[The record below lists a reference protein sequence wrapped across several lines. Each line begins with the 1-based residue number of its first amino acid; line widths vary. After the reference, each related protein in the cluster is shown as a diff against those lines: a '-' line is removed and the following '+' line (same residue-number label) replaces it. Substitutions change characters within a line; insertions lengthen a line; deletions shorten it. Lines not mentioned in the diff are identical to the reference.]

1 MGRLEGKVALITG
14 AARGQGAAEGRLFA
28 SEGAAVVL
36 TDVLDDEGKATAAD
50 IGSSATFHHHDVTSE
65 AEWTSV
71 VAAVLE
77 EHGQLDVLINN
88 AGIFAINPMVLT
100 TEEEYRRIIDVNQLG
115 TFLGMKSVAT
125 TMVERQAGSIINI
138 SSVAGL
144 GGSPGML
151 SYAASKWAVRGM
163 SRSAAMELA
172 GSGVRVN
179 SIHPGIIETPM
190 LQAFADWGIMP
201 QVMERIPMGR
211 SAEALEVAKVAL
223 FLASD
228 DSAYCTGAEFVVD
241 GGMKA

>member
-1 MGRLEGKVALITG
+1 MGRLDGKVALITG
-14 AARGQGAAEGRLFA
+14 AARGQGAEEARLFA
-28 SEGAAVVL
+28 AEGASVVL
-36 TDVLDDEGKATAAD
+36 TDVLDDEGKATAAE
-50 IGSSATFHHHDVTSE
+50 IGASATFHHHDVTSE

-71 VAAVLE
+71 VAAVLD

-100 TEEEYRRIIDVNQLG
+100 TEEEYRRVVDVNQLG

-125 TMVERQAGSIINI
+125 TMVERQSGSIINI

-144 GGSPGML
+144 GGSPGMI

-163 SRSAAMELA
+163 TRSAAMELA
-172 GSGVRVN
+172 AFNVRVN

-190 LQAFADWGIMP
+190 LDEFSRWGIMP

-211 SAEALEVAKVAL
+211 TAEALEVAKLAL

-228 DSAYCTGAEFVVD
+228 DSAYCTGSEFTID

>member
-14 AARGQGAAEGRLFA
+14 AARGQGAEEGRLFA

-50 IGSSATFHHHDVTSE
+50 IGARATYHHHDVTSE
-65 AEWTSV
+65 ADWTSV

-77 EHGQLDVLINN
+77 EHGQVDVLINN
-88 AGIFAINPMVLT
+88 AGIFAINPMVTT
-100 TEEEYRRIIDVNQLG
+100 TEEEFRRVCDVNQLG
-115 TFLGMKSVAT
+115 TFLGMKTVAT
-125 TMVERQAGSIINI
+125 PMVERQSGSIINI

-144 GGSPGML
+144 GGSPGMI

-163 SRSAAMELA
+163 TRSAAGELA
-172 GSGVRVN
+172 AFGVRVN

-190 LQAFADWGIMP
+190 LEAFSSWGIMP
-201 QVMERIPMGR
+201 QVLERIPMGR
-211 SAEALEVAKVAL
+211 SAEAIEVARLAL

-228 DSAYCTGAEFVVD
+228 DSAYCTGAEFTID

>member
-14 AARGQGAAEGRLFA
+14 AARGQGEQEARLFA

-50 IGSSATFHHHDVTSE
+50 IGASATYHHHDVTSE
-65 AEWTSV
+65 ADWISV
-71 VAAVLE
+71 VAAVIE
-77 EHGQLDVLINN
+77 EHGQVDVLINN
-88 AGIFAINPMVLT
+88 AGIFAINPMVTT
-100 TEEEYRRIIDVNQLG
+100 TEEEFRRVCDVNQLG
-115 TFLGMKSVAT
+115 TFFGMKTVAT
-125 TMVERQAGSIINI
+125 PMVERQTGSIINI

-144 GGSPGML
+144 GGSPGMI

-163 SRSAAMELA
+163 TRSAAGELA
-172 GSGVRVN
+172 AFGVRVN

-190 LQAFADWGIMP
+190 LAEFSNWGIMP

-211 SAEALEVAKVAL
+211 SAEAIEVARLAL

-228 DSAYCTGAEFVVD
+228 DSAYCTGAEFTID